1 MGPSRFG
8 RFFPVYDIQ
17 PSLQMRM
24 WRDGIITIE
33 SLGEFRMMID
43 EAMKLDV
50 ARHPCLQRIAALSQD
65 REVILV

>member
-1 MGPSRFG
+1 
-8 RFFPVYDIQ
+8 
-17 PSLQMRM
+17 MRM

-50 ARHPCLQRIAALSQD
+50 ARHPRLQRIATLSQD
-65 REVILV
+65 

>member
-1 MGPSRFG
+1 
-8 RFFPVYDIQ
+8 
-17 PSLQMRM
+17 MRM

-50 ARHPCLQRIAALSQD
+50 ARHPCLQRIAALSQKAT
-65 REVILV
+65 